1 MIKESIEELME
12 ERKEDMMDWVQ
23 TIALLFFAIVCVGIG
38 LVIQ

>member
-23 TIALLFFAIVCVGIG
+23 TIALLFFAIVCLSLIH
-38 LVIQ
+38 I

>member
-1 MIKESIEELME
+1 MEELME
-12 ERKEDMMDWVQ
+12 ERKDDLMDWVQ